1 MDASP
6 NLASNHRESH
16 MKSVVITLLM
26 LVFATLSFAASR
38 HAYTMDVPAAN
49 ARSITFDVQ
58 EGDLIIR
65 GDPAATSV
73 HMRVSIDRYW
83 LFRLGEE
90 GILKKLIKV
99 SGEGTPELKIV
110 TYIEPSWRNYGR
122 AEYPI
127 DFEVVVPA
135 GALLNLRDTSGKIE
149 VSDINS
155 AVEVHDGSGTL
166 AVRHV
171 KGPLGIDKE
180 SGDVRVEDV
189 LGTTTLVSR
198 SGQLHF
204 LRVGELNVTASD
216 GNLDVIDTGSA
227 RLVNKGGNIRVSG
240 AKGSVHIDDD
250 SGEIEVSQAGGDV
263 DIRDTSGQI
272 RASHVGALT
281 IDDTS
286 GDLVVDGARSV
297 NVRTKE
303 SGQVKLKNVA
313 GEVNIPPGI
322 TLARR

>member
-1 MDASP
+1 MKIVVVALLLLALSP
-6 NLASNHRESH
+6 LSLA
-16 MKSVVITLLM
+16 
-26 LVFATLSFAASR
+26 APR
-38 HAYTMDVPAAN
+38 HAYTMVVPAAN

-73 HMRVSIDRYW
+73 HMRVSIDSYW
-83 LFRLGEE
+83 LFKLGEA

-110 TYIEPSWRNYGR
+110 TEIEPSWRNYGR

-127 DFEVVVPA
+127 DFEVVVPS
-135 GALLNLRDTSGKIE
+135 GAVLNIRDTSGKIE
-149 VSDINS
+149 VSEIDS
-155 AVEVHDGSGTL
+155 AVQVHDGSGTL

-171 KGPLGIDKE
+171 KGPLSIDKE
-180 SGDVRVEDV
+180 SGDVRVQDV
-189 LGTTTLVSR
+189 LGTTTLASR

-216 GNLDVIDTGSA
+216 GNLGVIDAGSA

-240 AKGSVHIDDD
+240 VKGSVHIDDD
-250 SGEIEVSQAGGDV
+250 SGEIEVSQVGGDV
-263 DIRDTSGQI
+263 HIRDTSGQI

-286 GDLVVDGARSV
+286 GDVVVDGARSV
-297 NVRTKE
+297 NIRTKE

>member
-1 MDASP
+1 
-6 NLASNHRESH
+6 
-16 MKSVVITLLM
+16 MKSAVIALLV
-26 LVFATLSFAASR
+26 LVATLSFAASR
-38 HAYTMDVPAAN
+38 RGYTMDVPAAN

-83 LFRLGEE
+83 LFKLGED
-90 GILKKLIKV
+90 GILKRLIKV

-135 GALLNLRDTSGKIE
+135 GAVLNLRDTSGKIE
-149 VSDINS
+149 VSEINS

-166 AVRHV
+166 DVRHV
-171 KGPLGIDKE
+171 KGPVSIDKE
-180 SGDVRVEDV
+180 SGDVRVQDV
-189 LGTTTLVSR
+189 LGTTTIASR

-204 LRVGELNVTASD
+204 LRVGEVNVTASD
-216 GNLDVIDTGSA
+216 GNLEVIDAGSA
-227 RLVNKGGNIRVSG
+227 RLLNKGGNIRVSG
-240 AKGSVHIDDD
+240 VKGSVHIDDD
-250 SGEIEVSQAGGDV
+250 SGEIYVSQVGGDV

-281 IDDTS
+281 VDDTS
-286 GDLVVDGARSV
+286 GDLVVNGARSV

-303 SGQVKLKNVA
+303 SGQVKLKNVS

>member
-1 MDASP
+1 
-6 NLASNHRESH
+6 
-16 MKSVVITLLM
+16 MKSVVIALLM
-26 LVFATLSFAASR
+26 LVFAPSSFAASR
-38 HAYTMDVPAAN
+38 RGYTMDVPAVN

-73 HMRVSIDRYW
+73 QMRVSIDRYW
-83 LFRLGEE
+83 LFKLGEE
-90 GILKKLIKV
+90 GILKQLIKV

-135 GALLNLRDTSGKIE
+135 GAVLNLRDTSGKIE
-149 VSDINS
+149 ISDIHS

-171 KGPLGIDKE
+171 KGPLTIDKE

-189 LGTTTLVSR
+189 LGTTTIASR
-198 SGQLHF
+198 SGQLQF

-216 GNLDVIDTGSA
+216 GNLDVIDAGSA

-240 AKGSVHIDDD
+240 VKGSVHIDDD
-250 SGEIEVSQAGGDV
+250 SGEIQVTQVGGDV

-272 RASHVGALT
+272 RASHVGALR

-286 GDLVVDGARSV
+286 GDVVVDGARSV

-303 SGQVKLKNVA
+303 SGQVKVKNVA

>member
-1 MDASP
+1 
-6 NLASNHRESH
+6 
-16 MKSVVITLLM
+16 MKSAVIALLM

-38 HAYTMDVPAAN
+38 RGYTMDVPAGN

-83 LFRLGEE
+83 LFKLGED

-110 TYIEPSWRNYGR
+110 SEIEPSWRNYGR

-135 GALLNLRDTSGKIE
+135 GAVLNIRDTSGKIE
-149 VSDINS
+149 VSEINS
-155 AVEVHDGSGTL
+155 AVDVRDGSGTL

-180 SGDVRVEDV
+180 SGDVRVQDV
-189 LGTTTLVSR
+189 LGTTTLASR

-216 GNLDVIDTGSA
+216 GNLDVIDAGSA

-240 AKGSVHIDDD
+240 VKGSVHIDDD
-250 SGEIEVSQAGGDV
+250 SGEIEVSQVGADV

-281 IDDTS
+281 VDDTS

-297 NVRTKE
+297 NVRAKE
-303 SGQVKLKNVA
+303 SGQVKVKNVA

>member
-1 MDASP
+1 
-6 NLASNHRESH
+6 
-16 MKSVVITLLM
+16 MKSAVIALLM

-38 HAYTMDVPAAN
+38 RGYTMDVPAGN

-83 LFRLGEE
+83 LFKLGED

-110 TYIEPSWRNYGR
+110 SEIEPSWRNYGR

-135 GALLNLRDTSGKIE
+135 GAVLNIRDTSGKIE
-149 VSDINS
+149 VSEINS
-155 AVEVHDGSGTL
+155 AVDVRDGSGTL

-171 KGPLGIDKE
+171 KGPLSIDKE
-180 SGDVRVEDV
+180 SGDVRVQDV
-189 LGTTTLVSR
+189 LGTTTIASR

-216 GNLDVIDTGSA
+216 GNLDVIDAGSA

-240 AKGSVHIDDD
+240 VKGSVHIDDD
-250 SGEIEVSQAGGDV
+250 SGEIEVSQVGADV

-281 IDDTS
+281 VDDTS

-297 NVRTKE
+297 NVRAKE
-303 SGQVKLKNVA
+303 SGQVKVKNVA

>member
-1 MDASP
+1 
-6 NLASNHRESH
+6 
-16 MKSVVITLLM
+16 MKSAALALLM

-38 HAYTMDVPAAN
+38 RGYTMDVPAAN

-90 GILKKLIKV
+90 GILKKLVKV

-110 TYIEPSWRNYGR
+110 TEIEPSWRNYGR

-135 GALLNLRDTSGKIE
+135 GAVLSIRDTSGKIE

-155 AVEVHDGSGTL
+155 AVDVHDSSGTL
-166 AVRHV
+166 DVRHV
-171 KGPLGIDKE
+171 KGPLSIDKE
-180 SGDVRVEDV
+180 SGDVRVQDV
-189 LGTTTLVSR
+189 LGTTTIASR

-216 GNLDVIDTGSA
+216 GNLDVNDAGSA

-240 AKGSVHIDDD
+240 VNGNVHIDDD
-250 SGEIEVSQAGGDV
+250 SGEIVVSQVGGDV

-281 IDDTS
+281 VDDTS

-303 SGQVKLKNVA
+303 SGQVKVKNVS

>member
-1 MDASP
+1 
-6 NLASNHRESH
+6 
-16 MKSVVITLLM
+16 MKSVVIALLM
-26 LVFATLSFAASR
+26 LVFATSSFAASR
-38 HAYTMDVPAAN
+38 RGYTMDVPAVN

-73 HMRVSIDRYW
+73 QMRVSIDRYW
-83 LFRLGEE
+83 LFKLGEE

-135 GALLNLRDTSGKIE
+135 GAVLNLRDTSGKIE
-149 VSDINS
+149 VSDIQS
-155 AVEVHDGSGTL
+155 AVEVHDGSGTI

-171 KGPLGIDKE
+171 KGPLTIDKE
-180 SGDVRVEDV
+180 SGDMRVQDV
-189 LGTTTLVSR
+189 LGTTTIASR

-216 GNLDVIDTGSA
+216 GNLDVIDAGSA

-240 AKGSVHIDDD
+240 VKGSVHIDDD
-250 SGEIEVSQAGGDV
+250 SGEIQVTQVGGDV

-272 RASHVGALT
+272 RASHVGALR

-286 GDLVVDGARSV
+286 GDVVVDGARSV
-297 NVRTKE
+297 NIRTKA
-303 SGQVKLKNVA
+303 SGQVKVKNVA

>member
-1 MDASP
+1 
-6 NLASNHRESH
+6 
-16 MKSVVITLLM
+16 MKSAVLALLM
-26 LVFATLSFAASR
+26 LGFATLSFAASR
-38 HAYTMDVPAAN
+38 RGYTMDVPAAN

-90 GILKKLIKV
+90 GILKKLVKV

-135 GALLNLRDTSGKIE
+135 GAVLNIRDTSGKIE
-149 VSDINS
+149 VSEINS
-155 AVEVHDGSGTL
+155 AVDVHDGSGTL

-171 KGPLGIDKE
+171 KGPLSIDKE
-180 SGDVRVEDV
+180 SGDVRVQDV
-189 LGTTTLVSR
+189 LGTTTIASR

-216 GNLDVIDTGSA
+216 GNLDINDAGSV

-240 AKGSVHIDDD
+240 VNGSVHIDDD
-250 SGEIEVSQAGGDV
+250 SGEIVVSQAGGDV
-263 DIRDTSGQI
+263 DIRDASGQI

-281 IDDTS
+281 VDDTS

-303 SGQVKLKNVA
+303 SGQVKVKNVA
-313 GEVNIPPGI
+313 GEVNVPPGI

>member
-1 MDASP
+1 
-6 NLASNHRESH
+6 
-16 MKSVVITLLM
+16 MKSVVIALLM
-26 LVFATLSFAASR
+26 LVSAMSSFAASR
-38 HAYTMDVPAAN
+38 RDYTMDVPAVN

-83 LFRLGEE
+83 LFKLGEE

-135 GALLNLRDTSGKIE
+135 GAVLNIRDTSGKIE
-149 VSDINS
+149 VSDIQS

-171 KGPLGIDKE
+171 KGPLTIDKE
-180 SGDVRVEDV
+180 SGDVRVQDV
-189 LGTTTLVSR
+189 LGTTTIASR

-216 GNLDVIDTGSA
+216 GNLDVIDAGSA

-240 AKGSVHIDDD
+240 VKGSVHIDDD
-250 SGEIEVSQAGGDV
+250 SGEIEVSQVGGDV

-272 RASHVGALT
+272 RASHVGALR

-286 GDLVVDGARSV
+286 GDVVVDGARSV
-297 NVRTKE
+297 NIRTKE
-303 SGQVKLKNVA
+303 SGQVKVKNVA

>member
-1 MDASP
+1 
-6 NLASNHRESH
+6 
-16 MKSVVITLLM
+16 MKSVVIALLM
-26 LVFATLSFAASR
+26 LVFAVSSFAASR
-38 HAYTMDVPAAN
+38 RGYTMDVPAVN

-73 HMRVSIDRYW
+73 QMRVSIDRYW
-83 LFRLGEE
+83 LFKLGEE

-110 TYIEPSWRNYGR
+110 TYIEQSWRNYGR

-135 GALLNLRDTSGKIE
+135 GAVLNLRDTSGKIE
-149 VSDINS
+149 VSDIQS

-166 AVRHV
+166 TVRHV
-171 KGPLGIDKE
+171 KGPLTIDKE
-180 SGDVRVEDV
+180 SGDMRVQDV
-189 LGTTTLVSR
+189 LGTTTIASR

-216 GNLDVIDTGSA
+216 GNLDVIDAGSA
-227 RLVNKGGNIRVSG
+227 RLVNTGGNIRVSG
-240 AKGSVHIDDD
+240 VKGSVHIDDD
-250 SGEIEVSQAGGDV
+250 SGEIQVTQVGGDV

-272 RASHVGALT
+272 RASHVGALR
-281 IDDTS
+281 IEDTS
-286 GDLVVDGARSV
+286 GDVVVDGARSV
-297 NVRTKE
+297 NIRTKE
-303 SGQVKLKNVA
+303 SGQVKVKNVA

>member
-1 MDASP
+1 
-6 NLASNHRESH
+6 
-16 MKSVVITLLM
+16 MKSVVIALLM
-26 LVFATLSFAASR
+26 LVSAMSSFAASR
-38 HAYTMDVPAAN
+38 RGYTMDVPAVN

-83 LFRLGEE
+83 LFKLGEE

-135 GALLNLRDTSGKIE
+135 GAVLNIRDTSGKIE
-149 VSDINS
+149 VSDIQS

-171 KGPLGIDKE
+171 KGPLTIDKE
-180 SGDVRVEDV
+180 SGDVRVQDV
-189 LGTTTLVSR
+189 LGTTTIASR

-216 GNLDVIDTGSA
+216 GNLDVIDAGSA

-240 AKGSVHIDDD
+240 VKGSVHIDDD
-250 SGEIEVSQAGGDV
+250 SGEIEVSQVGGDV

-272 RASHVGALT
+272 RASHVGALR

-286 GDLVVDGARSV
+286 GDVVVDGARSV
-297 NVRTKE
+297 NIRTKE
-303 SGQVKLKNVA
+303 SGQVKVKNVA

>member
-1 MDASP
+1 
-6 NLASNHRESH
+6 
-16 MKSVVITLLM
+16 MKSAVIALLM

-38 HAYTMDVPAAN
+38 RGYTMDVPAGN

-83 LFRLGEE
+83 LFRLGED

-110 TYIEPSWRNYGR
+110 TDIEPSWRNYGR

-135 GALLNLRDTSGKIE
+135 GAVLNLRDTSGKIE

-155 AVEVHDGSGTL
+155 AVDVHDGSGTL
-166 AVRHV
+166 DVRHV
-171 KGPLGIDKE
+171 KGPLSIDKE
-180 SGDVRVEDV
+180 SGDVRVQDV
-189 LGTTTLVSR
+189 LGTTTLASR

-216 GNLDVIDTGSA
+216 GNLDAIDAGSA

-240 AKGSVHIDDD
+240 VKGSVHIDDD
-250 SGEIEVSQAGGDV
+250 SGEIEVGQVGGDV

-281 IDDTS
+281 VDDTS

>member
-1 MDASP
+1 
-6 NLASNHRESH
+6 
-16 MKSVVITLLM
+16 MKSAVIALLM

-38 HAYTMDVPAAN
+38 RGYTMDVPAGN

-83 LFRLGEE
+83 LFKLGED

-110 TYIEPSWRNYGR
+110 SEIEPSWRNYGR

-135 GALLNLRDTSGKIE
+135 GAVLNIRDTSGKIE
-149 VSDINS
+149 VSEINS
-155 AVEVHDGSGTL
+155 AVDVRDGSGTL

-180 SGDVRVEDV
+180 SGDVRVQDV
-189 LGTTTLVSR
+189 LGTTTLASR

-216 GNLDVIDTGSA
+216 GNLDVIDAGSA

-240 AKGSVHIDDD
+240 VKGSVHIDDD
-250 SGEIEVSQAGGDV
+250 SGEIEVSQVGADV

-281 IDDTS
+281 VDDTS

-297 NVRTKE
+297 NVRAKE
-303 SGQVKLKNVA
+303 SGQVKVKNVA

-322 TLARR
+322 ALARR